1 MCDAPTPEITNYS
14 LKIEHENNNFKLDL
28 GFKNNNLII
37 SVYQIN
43 SFPSN
48 QYEGEFS
55 KSYLE
60 KLSKFFLLFD
70 NLEDSLPALKNK
82 LEKKEILISL
92 NEDIFKLTFQ
102 LNIMNLKDPS
112 FELKKKKGDL
122 NSTIQSL
129 CEIIQQIREKNIEY
143 ENEIKELKNEIK
155 EIKEKLLPLK
165 EENNKKEKE
174 KDVFKDS
181 NIINNIEEKQL
192 LENWIK
198 PNSKIKTTL
207 LYQVSRDGDRTST
220 FTSKVSNKSATIII
234 LKTTAG
240 YRFGGYTANTWEITG
255 DYKKD
260 ELAFVFSIDK
270 KKKYNIKK
278 ENNGNAI
285 YHGSD
290 RFSFGNGHDF
300 AIFDQCKTSKS
311 NYCNFPYAY
320 TGGEKS
326 ELTGGQNNFLVSECE
341 VYHIEFI

>member
-92 NEDIFKLTFQ
+92 TEDIFKLTFQ

-112 FELKKKKGDL
+112 FELKKKK
-122 NSTIQSL
+122 
-129 CEIIQQIREKNIEY
+129 EY

-220 FTSKVSNKSATIII
+220 FTSKVSNKAATIII
-234 LKTTAG
+234 VKTTAG

-270 KKKYNIKK
+270 KKNI
-278 ENNGNAI
+278 I
-285 YHGSD
+285 
-290 RFSFGNGHDF
+290 
-300 AIFDQCKTSKS
+300 
-311 NYCNFPYAY
+311 
-320 TGGEKS
+320 
-326 ELTGGQNNFLVSECE
+326 
-341 VYHIEFI
+341 